1 MSMAEKKKLAYT
13 IEIDEKSVIVE
24 SDFHVPFEP
33 KKSNPKM
40 REKVVELYNALR
52 ESVKQLVVEEDEIL
66 FARYSESDKNRFY
79 DVENMLFFNIGCS
92 AFSNCC
98 KHQLAF
104 VGDEERFSGLERT
117 DVEDKY
123 HYSYK
128 VLKEKEI
135 ENMLL
140 DKMIVASWNRIPI
153 DTKIPQSATRYYATI
168 RENADC
174 IDIQGRLEEK
184 SLFGM
189 VLDITFP
196 SKVLPASV
204 MKPLLDGLICAFHG
218 EEGRA
223 EQTLKMMFKDQ
234 IDFTVLSEK
243 MNLFGNREYVSQY
256 RGENSY
262 KWNPEDERLQ
272 FAWITVHI
280 GKQAELSGKIYQWK

>member
-1 MSMAEKKKLAYT
+1 MSMAKKKELIYT
-13 IEIDEKSVIVE
+13 IDVGEKAVIVE
-24 SDFHVPFEP
+24 SDFYVPFEP
-33 KKSNPKM
+33 KKSSPQI
-40 REKVVELYNALR
+40 REKVVELYNTLR

-66 FARYSESDKNRFY
+66 FAAYSESDKNRFY

-98 KHQLAF
+98 KHSLAF

-140 DKMIVASWNRIPI
+140 DKKIVASWDRVPI

-168 RENADC
+168 RENLDC
-174 IDIQGRLEEK
+174 IDIQGRLEDK

-189 VLDITFP
+189 VLDITLP
-196 SKVLPASV
+196 TKVLPASV

-223 EQTLKMMFKDQ
+223 EQTLKMIFDNSMDLTISSKK
-234 IDFTVLSEK
+234 L
-243 MNLFGNREYVSQY
+243 NLFGDREYVSQY

-272 FAWITVHI
+272 FAWITVHT
-280 GKQAELSGKIYQWK
+280 GKSAELSGNIYQWK